1 MDGLYIITN
10 INDVDSYGVW
20 VRPLNYIFRSA
31 KGHHPRGY
39 CTVLPAKKGYYPL
52 KSVSS
57 LLFSNR
63 LVFVDVQKRLYSG
76 SPCHAFNKDNGA
88 FFKGF
93 ISGFIDAEGSFGIQ
107 VSKYEKNLAGWSVK
121 LSFHI
126 VIHKKDQVLLENIQK
141 CLGIGKI
148 YALRKDYIHYNIS
161 NMSDLKVLIYYLECY
176 PLMTQKLD
184 DYEIFKQVYN
194 LVLNKEHL
202 TLEGLRKIIAL
213 KASFNLGLSEK
224 LKLAFPDVIPV
235 ARSLVPAPLIKDAGW
250 LAGFVSGE
258 GCFMVIV
265 RKANNYAVGFQI
277 SLSFVVTQ
285 HVRDEL
291 LLQKFIEYFGCGIL
305 YRKKEVFEYRVTKL
319 SDFVEKILPFFEKY
333 PILGIKSL
341 DYQDFCKVVRLMQT
355 QAHLSKKGVDEI
367 ITIKSGMNKGR
378 RYQPPVGRA
387 EEYIRRERIL
397 RDLRFDASTHRAVRF
412 FSSNTAI
419 RHKKIEKLQLDSWW
433 IVGFA
438 DAESCFHLAIRRNNS
453 YKSGFQVSCKFEIK
467 LHEKDL
473 SVIELIQESLGV
485 GSIYRNRTAVLL
497 RVESI
502 KEFETIIDFFE
513 EHGLITQKRA
523 DFELLRQAF
532 CLIKSKEH
540 IEEKGLK
547 KILAIRA
554 AMNMGA

>member
-1 MDGLYIITN
+1 MDGLYIITSISDN
-10 INDVDSYGVW
+10 TNFCGVW

-63 LVFVDVQKRLYSG
+63 LVFGDVQKRLYSG
-76 SPCHAFNKDNGA
+76 SPRHAFNKDDGA

-93 ISGFIDAEGSFGIQ
+93 ISGFIDGEGSFGIQ
-107 VSKYEKNLAGWSVK
+107 VSKYETNLVGWSVK
-121 LSFHI
+121 LFFHI

-141 CLGIGKI
+141 SLGIGKI
-148 YALRKDYIHYNIS
+148 YALRKDYIHYSIN
-161 NMSDLKVLIYYLECY
+161 NMSDLKVLIDHLECY
-176 PLMTQKLD
+176 PLMTQKFG
-184 DYEIFKQVYN
+184 DYGIFKQVYN

-224 LKLAFPDVIPV
+224 LKLDFPDVIPV
-235 ARSLVPAPLIKDAGW
+235 ARPLVPAPLIKDAGW

-265 RKANNYAVGFQI
+265 RKANNYAAGFQI
-277 SLSFVVTQ
+277 SLSFVVVQ
-285 HVRDEL
+285 HYRDEL

-319 SDFVEKILPFFEKY
+319 SDFVEKILPFFDKY

-341 DYQDFCKVVRLMQT
+341 DYLDFCKVVRLMQT

-378 RYQPPVGRA
+378 R
-387 EEYIRRERIL
+387 
-397 RDLRFDASTHRAVRF
+397 
-412 FSSNTAI
+412 
-419 RHKKIEKLQLDSWW
+419 
-433 IVGFA
+433 
-438 DAESCFHLAIRRNNS
+438 
-453 YKSGFQVSCKFEIK
+453 
-467 LHEKDL
+467 
-473 SVIELIQESLGV
+473 
-485 GSIYRNRTAVLL
+485 
-497 RVESI
+497 
-502 KEFETIIDFFE
+502 
-513 EHGLITQKRA
+513 
-523 DFELLRQAF
+523 
-532 CLIKSKEH
+532 
-540 IEEKGLK
+540 
-547 KILAIRA
+547 
-554 AMNMGA
+554 